1 LKDPGRVQSGVGG
14 GGGDDLQQLQEG
26 ELDMSGLLFRMKYST
41 GGSFVKALRFPPRG
55 PQFER
60 LKALER
66 KPLSELEIKMVN
78 GSEFERLG

>member
-1 LKDPGRVQSGVGG
+1 
-14 GGGDDLQQLQEG
+14 
-26 ELDMSGLLFRMKYST
+26 MSGLLFRMKYST